1 MPDITVS
8 VEVLLG
14 VDVGAALAIQSN
26 QSADSDR

>member
-14 VDVGAALAIQSN
+14 VDVGTELTIQSN
-26 QSADSDR
+26 PSADSDR

>member
-8 VEVLLG
+8 VEVLPV

-26 QSADSDR
+26 PSADSDR

>member
-14 VDVGAALAIQSN
+14 VDVGASLAIQAN
-26 QSADSDR
+26 PSADSDR